1 MVHDVHVRVLV
12 VEDHVELARDI
23 AEGLRDRGF
32 ATDLAHDGAAALQK
46 GAVYRYDVV
55 VLDRDL
61 PAVHGDAVCVALRD
75 GGSESRILMLTAA
88 AAIGDRVEGLNLGA
102 DDYLP
107 KPFAFEELVARV
119 HALARRAPA
128 GPPLLTWGDLTLDRA
143 RRRATRAGREL
154 SLTRKELGAL
164 EVLLAANGAV
174 VSAEELLERVWD
186 ENADPFTRT
195 VTVTLTRLRRKLGE
209 PEVIE
214 TVVGAGYR
222 TR

>member
-1 MVHDVHVRVLV
+1 VRVRVLV

-23 AEGLRDRGF
+23 AEGLRDRGI
-32 ATDLAHDGAAALQK
+32 ATDLAYDGSVALQK
-46 GAVYRYDVV
+46 GVVYRYDVI

-61 PAVHGDAVCVALRD
+61 PGVHGDAVCVALRD
-75 GGSESRILMLTAA
+75 GGAEARILMLTAA

-128 GPPLLTWGDLTLDRA
+128 GPPRLVRGDLMLDRA
-143 RRRATRAGREL
+143 ARRVTRAGREL
-154 SLTRKELGAL
+154 SLTRKELGVL
-164 EVLLAANGAV
+164 EVLLAADGAV

-195 VTVTLTRLRRKLGE
+195 VAVTMGRLRRKLGE

-214 TVVGAGYR
+214 TLVGAGYR
-222 TR
+222 VP